1 MDIPDYACLRMPC
14 ERSGA
19 PERHRTPLGRAT
31 APRPS
36 HTAALGEPGERTGVA
51 PERGERRFYWVNSS
65 RFLTRMDGWM
75 KTRDAMRRWR
85 DQVSNILLPTVEY
98 PTRTNRADQ
107 NEVHSNEL
115 TPYFP
120 RRVSDYPKS
129 IRWDPVIPTMS

>member
-1 MDIPDYACLRMPC
+1 MGRLVHGVRLPC
-14 ERSGA
+14 EDGWVA
-19 PERHRTPLGRAT
+19 HG
-31 APRPS
+31 
-36 HTAALGEPGERTGVA
+36 AALRQPG
-51 PERGERRFYWVNSS
+51 
-65 RFLTRMDGWM
+65 
-75 KTRDAMRRWR
+75 
-85 DQVSNILLPTVEY
+85 DQVSHSLLATVEY